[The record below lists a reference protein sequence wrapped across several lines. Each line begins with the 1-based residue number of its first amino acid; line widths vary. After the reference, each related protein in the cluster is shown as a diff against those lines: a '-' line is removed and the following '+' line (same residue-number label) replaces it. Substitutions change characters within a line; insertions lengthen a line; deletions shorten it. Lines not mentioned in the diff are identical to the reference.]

1 MTDQSIDLIGC
12 SASNFAGFAH
22 AHCFSPSAFST
33 GPGLPGLVGVGH
45 RQRENGGAFRVDEQG
60 FGMISVIAQ
69 RPFTAYQR
77 VGITEEPAGGS
88 PGPTSPRV
96 IGATLQGF

>member
-1 MTDQSIDLIGC
+1 MTDQSVDLIGC
-12 SASNFAGFAH
+12 SASNFAGAAY

-33 GPGLPGLVGVGH
+33 GPGLPVLVGAG
-45 RQRENGGAFRVDEQG
+45 RPPGGERGVFRVDEQG
-60 FGMISVIAQ
+60 FGMISVTAQ

-77 VGITEEPAGGS
+77 VGITEKPAGGS

-96 IGATLQGF
+96 IGATLRGF